1 MPRNSIGILFARART
16 PKTSSSAKIV
26 ERYYLWMG
34 VILHGPLVMRGDG
47 IAGVSGVRERNV
59 RPSSDWVFYTATY
72 TKRWIN
78 FWTARTYNCV
88 VSEENIAL

>member
-16 PKTSSSAKIV
+16 PKTSNSVRIV
-26 ERYYLWMG
+26 GQCYLWTG
-34 VILHGPLVMRGDG
+34 AILRGPLVMREDG

-59 RPSSDWVFYTATY
+59 RPSSDWMFYTATY